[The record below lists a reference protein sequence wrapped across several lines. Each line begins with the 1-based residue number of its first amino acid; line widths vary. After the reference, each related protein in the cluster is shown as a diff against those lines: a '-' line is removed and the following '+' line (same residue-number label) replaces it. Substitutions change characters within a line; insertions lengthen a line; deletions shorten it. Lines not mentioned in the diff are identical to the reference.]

1 MNPHYHPHYL
11 LGMQHRHREISRGGG
26 GLGQEIGLYIDTV
39 PDLKPD
45 SFELSL
51 HVTKKLEACPGQ
63 VKIAHRHP
71 CPQNPS
77 PINEADPH
85 FFSRPLY

>member
-1 MNPHYHPHYL
+1 MKWTHIAIHIIYWVCNIGTGKYQ
-11 LGMQHRHREISRGGG
+11 GGGG

-51 HVTKKLEACPGQ
+51 HQKNS
-63 VKIAHRHP
+63 RHA
-71 CPQNPS
+71 QDKS
-77 PINEADPH
+77 K
-85 FFSRPLY
+85 